1 MVRGK
6 KEDMQL
12 SSVKNNIKSYNTL
25 YDCEIRASRRY
36 KNCISLGWF
45 CGVASSMSRYGL
57 RSHSGPFDWYFSDFK
72 SVLRVIETNFSDFML
87 KDNLNVD
94 VGDNKVFYDNK
105 YGFRCNHD
113 IRYDF
118 EKEYDCIHQKYMRRA
133 KKFMQDI
140 KQPTF
145 FIRAVRSKEE
155 ILFIEENREYIYRI
169 IKKENPN
176 NEIAFLILNGMQK
189 LSDNYLWFRLSI
201 EEYVGHTY
209 EMGMMFNSSSEFSEY
224 CTKHILSE
232 ESIVQNKK
240 FNKEHNKAKFGLGIL
255 VHSLDECSCDIVLTL
270 KEYYPTINQGIYL
283 WGAGKYGTLML
294 KYLIQNGITVKGI
307 IDNDSE
313 KIGTLCENI
322 PIVPFSDIEDDS
334 QNIFIT
340 IESEEK
346 AAEVQKQIYDTYPST
361 SILKLSDVSDKLF
374 EKYAL

>member
-1 MVRGK
+1 
-6 KEDMQL
+6 MQF
-12 SSVKNNIKSYNTL
+12 SGVKNNVHSFNIFSDCNIRENGRYN
-25 YDCEIRASRRY
+25 
-36 KNCISLGWF
+36 NCISLGWF

-72 SVLRVIETNFSDFML
+72 SVLKVIETDFSDFMT
-87 KDNLNVD
+87 KENLTVD
-94 VGDNKVFYDNK
+94 SGDNRVFYDNK
-105 YGFRCNHD
+105 YGFWCNHD

-118 EKEYDCIHQKYMRRA
+118 EQEYDCIHQKYMRRA
-133 KKFMQDI
+133 RQFMQDI

-189 LSDNYLWFRLSI
+189 ISDNFLWFRLSI
-201 EEYVGHTY
+201 EKYVGNTY
-209 EMGMMFNSSSEFSEY
+209 EMVMMFDSSSDFSEY
-224 CTKHILSE
+224 CTKHILPE
-232 ESIVQNKK
+232 ESIAQNKNY
-240 FNKEHNKAKFGLGIL
+240 NKEHNKVKFGMGIL

-270 KEYYPTINQGIYL
+270 REYYSTINQGIYL
-283 WGAGKYGTLML
+283 WGAGKYGTLLL

-307 IDNDSE
+307 IDNDLE

-322 PIVPFSDIEDDS
+322 PIIPFSKVEDDS

-346 AAEVQKQIYDTYPST
+346 VTEVQKQIYGTYPNIR
-361 SILKLSDVSDKLF
+361 ILKLSDLIDKLF